1 MQFPTPTPRV
11 RHFLPLMLQELLQWK
26 APSFWSPLSGLDT
39 AFCVLTSRPNRT
51 QQFQKNMSQ
60 NETHLISEPLSKPST
75 GPSIQS
81 LCMKIDSHSCAL
93 FLAHLLSDLGPGWYN
108 WH

>member
-26 APSFWSPLSGLDT
+26 APSFWPPLSGLDT

-51 QQFQKNMSQ
+51 QQFQKNAYH
-60 NETHLISEPLSKPST
+60 NDKCVISEPMQTQRAPWFISSPAFILRT
-75 GPSIQS
+75 
-81 LCMKIDSHSCAL
+81 
-93 FLAHLLSDLGPGWYN
+93 WYN
-108 WH
+108 TFNILAP